1 MAILFSIVEKS
12 ETVSGDNETPTA
24 FGVRTPKKKFIDKK
38 NAVTFQIV
46 HRSQR
51 DPLITDE
58 TAPCHVLVP
67 LEAKKHDIDKQDG
80 PNEPLLNQKE
90 EQIKY
95 GIYFD
100 DQYNYLQHLKTVDDP
115 INVEWAPVKTPVT
128 KKEDLKEIR
137 LKLPSSVFESDFQED
152 VGLLNKAA
160 PQSGPRLDF
169 DPDIVAGLDDD
180 FDYENEENVLQ
191 DDFMKF
197 ANSDLNLEEENDNI
211 NDDEWKDENSDEG
224 TICDSEDAGSGRFS
238 FDDEQDPFK
247 DEETK
252 SRFTSYSMTSS
263 VLRRND
269 MLTLLDDR
277 FEKIY
282 EQYDDTE
289 VGALDTEEIDGY
301 LNLSDDR
308 LIDLA
313 KEFEQKIEEERLI
326 SDNMVSPQK
335 EDILIIEKL
344 PLMHFSGLL
353 LWLPFPYQRSR
364 SYRKHER
371 FDCVS
376 ILTQTPRSEYM
387 PTIIDIP
394 SNKPK
399 KIKISSRTGIPLDTL
414 GKVGLT
420 KANLDKLD
428 RINEVEKRTKD
439 FEDDS
444 ESLLSTLSV
453 MSIRAKNETPEERRA
468 RKSALKE
475 YRRVSFFSSLFS
487 VLALNAAKYNQFVIE
502 ISLKE
507 RGSVQTVKY

>member
-1 MAILFSIVEKS
+1 M
-12 ETVSGDNETPTA
+12 
-24 FGVRTPKKKFIDKK
+24 PKKKFIDKK

-335 EDILIIEKL
+335 EDILIIEAEDTNTEEEDD
-344 PLMHFSGLL
+344 
-353 LWLPFPYQRSR
+353 WDPYATS
-364 SYRKHER
+364 SDEDER

-475 YRRVSFFSSLFS
+475 YRRERRMEKKANTIAFKEEKKKQEKILRNTKVTSG
-487 VLALNAAKYNQFVIE
+487 
-502 ISLKE
+502 LKM
-507 RGSVQTVKY
+507 V